1 MACESWKEKL
11 DTYLD
16 GELPAN
22 EMHAFDAHVRGCS
35 SCAADALTRLQMK
48 RAIQAAGKQFVPSA
62 EFRSRVQQSIAP
74 QRTLRS
80 SLLSSRGSSLGPN
93 FRPGWMFAA
102 AVVLVVVMAGA
113 LLSNYVHTR
122 SGREQASRDHIYSEV
137 ADLHVETLASSS
149 PVDVVS
155 TDRHTVKPWFQGKIP
170 FAFNLPE
177 LQNTG
182 FSLLGGRV
190 TYLDQAPGAH
200 LIYDV
205 RKHHISVFIF
215 QERAFVLPSLSLW
228 SSSSPLPANGGENSV
243 SPKNLPFNLE
253 TWSQGGL
260 RYFVI
265 GDASAADIDG
275 LAKLFKATS

>member
-1 MACESWKEKL
+1 MVCESWKAKL

-16 GELPAN
+16 GELPEE
-22 EMHAFDAHVRGCS
+22 EMSAFDAHVRACPT
-35 SCAADALTRLQMK
+35 CAADALARVQMK
-48 RAIQAAGKQFVPSA
+48 RAIQVAGKQFTPSA
-62 EFRSRVQQSIAP
+62 EFRQRVQQSITPLPAL
-74 QRTLRS
+74 RTS
-80 SLLSSRGSSLGPN
+80 
-93 FRPGWMFAA
+93 FRPAFRLGWIFAA
-102 AVVLVVVMAGA
+102 AVAIIAAA
-113 LLSNYVHTR
+113 LISTYVQTR
-122 SGREQASRDHIYSEV
+122 AGREQASRDHIYSEI
-137 ADLHVETLASSS
+137 ADLHVATLASSS

-182 FSLLGGRV
+182 FSLVGGSM
-190 TYLDQAPGAH
+190 TYLGQAPGAH

-215 QERAFVLPSLSLW
+215 QERPSPSNALPMN
-228 SSSSPLPANGGENSV
+228 PPVIAGENSV

-253 TWSQGGL
+253 TWSQAGL
-260 RYFVI
+260 RFFVI

-275 LAKLFKATS
+275 LAKLFKAAS